1 MWVKNARIRWRMAKN
16 KLVRRVESKK
26 NVSLPRDGKESKN
39 KNLFSF
45 GIFCSSILN
54 QYRFMP

>member
-1 MWVKNARIRWRMAKN
+1 MAEN
-16 KLVRRVESKK
+16 KLVRKVESKK
-26 NVSLPRDGKESKN
+26 NVSLPRDGKESNK

-45 GIFCSSILN
+45 GIFCSSILK